1 MVLQEEIP
9 NENPQKKARN
19 NQKSPKNGDL
29 FWVFFWSLPQNLE
42 HIVHMFM
49 SKYRWVYARVCV
61 RLCLTFL
68 GFQTAGYFT
77 VWDHAALQVYV
88 FFDASSSSEQFQ
100 KDAAQQWDIPF
111 YQLPQIVQ
119 LLYHQILQTYLH

>member
-1 MVLQEEIP
+1 ML
-9 NENPQKKARN
+9 
-19 NQKSPKNGDL
+19 
-29 FWVFFWSLPQNLE
+29 
-42 HIVHMFM
+42 
-49 SKYRWVYARVCV
+49 VCV